1 MLAITMQGRLALMV
15 VRSFRW
21 VKPLLSASY
30 SSNPLAD
37 VWRAIL
43 ELDIIRFTAL
53 EKPDSVKIYQGQIFQ
68 IQDYLPSSSLGTE
81 QRFKLGHM
89 LRVHSTSQCEDYLP
103 VR

>member
-1 MLAITMQGRLALMV
+1 MV
-15 VRSFRW
+15 VRSFRCL
-21 VKPLLSASY
+21 KPLLSASY

-43 ELDIIRFTAL
+43 ELDTIHFTAL

-68 IQDYLPSSSLGTE
+68 IQDYLPSFSLGAE
-81 QRFKLGHM
+81 KCFKLRHM
-89 LRVHSTSQCEDYLP
+89 LRVHSTTQREDRLP

>member
-1 MLAITMQGRLALMV
+1 MV
-15 VRSFRW
+15 VRSFRYL
-21 VKPLLSASY
+21 KTLLSVPH

-43 ELDIIRFTAL
+43 ELDSMRFTAV

-68 IQDYLPSSSLGTE
+68 IQDYLPSFSLGAE
-81 QRFKLGHM
+81 KCFKLRHM
-89 LRVHSTSQCEDYLP
+89 LRVHSTSQREDHLS